1 MSYRAV
7 IFQCMPIVLPSSP
20 QQSPVS
26 PVEPLDLRDIGDLP
40 VKLELRY
47 AIESRRTEKG
57 LDIPVTEVQLQ
68 KPKQKVTTSLASI
81 IVRGG

>member
-1 MSYRAV
+1 MPVV
-7 IFQCMPIVLPSSP
+7 IPSSP
-20 QQSPVS
+20 QQSPSS

-57 LDIPVTEVQLQ
+57 LEIPVTAVQQQ
-68 KPKQKVTTSLASI
+68 KPKQKVCMSLLHIVQSSI
-81 IVRGG
+81 VVS